1 MKSFL
6 YPVLSLMALLGLA
19 LQAQEPAKPDVLAM
33 PAVPAI
39 AGVPAIARE
48 AAASIDPARIGAHV
62 RYLASDL
69 LEGRGPGTHGGQ
81 LAAEYIASQFALAGA
96 RPAGENGTYFQ
107 KVPLMAVHTEV
118 DKTSFTLVPA
128 SGAPIHL
135 KYGDDYLTKD
145 QTGASTADIDAPIVF
160 VGYGIDAPEYHW
172 NDYAGVDVKGKI
184 LLVIVN
190 QPPSNDDHFFNG
202 KALTYY
208 GRWTYKYEEAA
219 RRGALGVLII
229 HRTDLASY
237 GWEVLL
243 NSESTEVSYL
253 RGDPLSTLRAA
264 SWIQIDVARK
274 LFAAAGMN
282 VDQMIN
288 AAGKRG
294 FKSVELPLRLQA
306 HITSRVRKY
315 ESANVIAMVPGADS
329 SPGGNV
335 IYSAHYDHLGIDPA
349 AVGDKIF
356 HGAADNATG
365 CGILMEMA
373 RAYASAK
380 TPPPRNVYFASVTA
394 EEQNLLGSKYLGMH
408 PPEPIRDFTLDL
420 NFDELLPIGVPTSV
434 VANGSERTSFYPVV
448 EKTAAALGLQIQPD
462 RAPMSGIYYRSDHF
476 SFARYGVPSFS
487 IDEGTLFAGHTAEW
501 GNRQKE
507 DYDDH
512 RYHRPTDVY
521 QPNMDFRADARLAQ
535 FGFLLGWQALSSAPV
550 TWNPGD
556 EFEAA
561 RKQSMSGGQ
570 SAQ

>member
-1 MKSFL
+1 
-6 YPVLSLMALLGLA
+6 MALLGLT
-19 LQAQEPAKPDVLAM
+19 LQAQETAM

-39 AGVPAIARE
+39 PGVPAAARE
-48 AAASIDPARIGAHV
+48 AAATIDPAKIGAHV

-107 KVPLMAVHTEV
+107 NVPLMAVHTEV

-145 QTGASTADIDAPIVF
+145 QTGAPTADIDSPIVF

-282 VDQMIN
+282 VDQMID

-373 RAYASAK
+373 RAYGSAK

-462 RAPMSGIYYRSDHF
+462 RAPMAGIYYRSDHF
-476 SFARYGVPSFS
+476 SFARFGVPSFS
-487 IDEGTLFAGHTAEW
+487 IDEGTLFAGHTAQW
-501 GNRQKE
+501 GQQQKE

-521 QPNMDFRADARLAQ
+521 KPEMDFRADAKLAQ